1 MGEGDGMQ
9 SGAGRGFEDLG
20 IEPGP
25 VQAALDEAVARFG
38 PRPAVDFLGRRWSFA
53 EIGALVDR
61 ATRGFQALGV
71 RRGVRVGLCLPNTPY
86 SVVCYFAVLKAGGT
100 VVNFNPLY
108 VERELKHQV
117 VDSGTTIMVTVD
129 LNLIYPKVAAL
140 IGPGGLEKIV
150 VCRLAAALPFPQRLL
165 FPVVKR
171 KEIAHP
177 PQDADHVPFE
187 RLIASPGAAPVT
199 IDPGADVAVLQ
210 YTGGTT
216 GVPKGAMLTHANLS
230 AQSEQLRRVVPG
242 ARPGEE
248 RMLMA
253 LPLFHCFAMAVGM
266 LLAVRIGCE
275 MILLPRFDLA
285 QVIATI
291 RKKKP
296 TLFPGVPTIYTA
308 LNAAAAKGDVD
319 FGSLR
324 YCISGGA
331 PLPAEVMREFE
342 HRSGCRLVEGY
353 GLTEASPVV
362 AVNPL
367 DLPGKPGSIGLPLEG
382 TRIEIRAPEDGR
394 PLPVGEKGEI
404 CVIGPQVMAGY
415 WQRPEETK
423 DVFHGRALRTGDI
436 GYMDEDG
443 YTFIVD
449 RIKDVILCS
458 GFNVYPRA
466 IEEALYQHP
475 AVAEAIA
482 IGIPDGYRG
491 QAPKAF
497 VKLKD
502 GTAATPAELAEFL
515 TDYLSRIELPREI
528 EIRTSL
534 PKTMIGKLSKK
545 ELVAEEQ
552 AKADARLAAGGAET
566 TGQDG
571 AKPASGR
578 QETRT

>member
-1 MGEGDGMQ
+1 MNEGGGMQ
-9 SGAGRGFEDLG
+9 SGAGRGFDDLG

-140 IGPGGLEKIV
+140 LGPGGLEKIV

-165 FPVVKR
+165 FPIVKR

-230 AQSEQLRRVVPG
+230 AQTEQLRRVVPG

-308 LNAAAAKGDVD
+308 LNAAAAKGHVD

-342 HRSGCRLVEGY
+342 HLSGCRLVEGY

-415 WQRPEETK
+415 WQRPDETK

-502 GTAATPAELAEFL
+502 GAAATPAELAEFL

-528 EIRTSL
+528 EIRASL

-552 AKADARLAAGGAET
+552 AKADARLAAGGGVET
-566 TGQDG
+566 DG
-571 AKPASGR
+571 RRDAAPGR
-578 QETRT
+578 GETRT